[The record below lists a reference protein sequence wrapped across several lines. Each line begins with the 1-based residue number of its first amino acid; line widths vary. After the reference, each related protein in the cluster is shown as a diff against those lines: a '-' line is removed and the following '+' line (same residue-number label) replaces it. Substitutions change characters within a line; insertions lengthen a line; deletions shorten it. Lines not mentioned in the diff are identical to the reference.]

1 MDTRFC
7 LHPVIIDED
16 TVFPCGK
23 CPVCRMKY
31 RKQMAL
37 RIYMEQC
44 IEKPFGAYFITLT
57 YNDENIPIT
66 NGRQCFDKIGTQ
78 RFLDSL
84 RKKLYRKGVVC
95 RHFLTCEYGESGY
108 RPHMHAL
115 FFLYSSINAGR
126 SLVDFKKRCKAQRH
140 YFSDEIVSPLWNSG
154 FVYNGSVTPRSVMYC
169 TAYALKDDE
178 SLERDWTGFEEGR
191 PFRLF
196 SNRPGLGCT
205 AKCVQWWKDY
215 VYNDGDPRTAI
226 SVKGVSKLSSGVPV
240 GIKRKLKDYFPDEY
254 EALKEANMSYFEE
267 SVPQLFENAA
277 KFGSARNYQN
287 KSGVD
292 PVDRSPDIR
301 IKAFL
306 KASRA
311 ISKKNRKPLK

>member
-1 MDTRFC
+1 MDTSYC
-7 LHPVIIDED
+7 LHPVIIDEN
-16 TVFPCGK
+16 TIFPCGK

-37 RIYMEQC
+37 RIYLEQC
-44 IEKPFGAYFITLT
+44 IEKPLSAHFITLT

-84 RKKLYRKGVVC
+84 RKKLYRKGIIC
-95 RHFLTCEYGESGY
+95 RHFLTCEYGEQGY

-115 FFLYSSINAGR
+115 FFLYKFPYFSRGLTVFQRSCKSI
-126 SLVDFKKRCKAQRH
+126 RH
-140 YFSDEIVSPLWNSG
+140 YFSDNVLSPLWNSG
-154 FVYNGSVTPRSVMYC
+154 FVYEGSVTARSVMYC

-205 AKCVQWWKDY
+205 NKCIQWWKDF
-215 VYNDGDPRTAI
+215 VYNDGDPRTTI
-226 SVKGVSKLSSGVPV
+226 QVNGTGKLSTGIPV
-240 GIKRKLKDYFPDEY
+240 GIKRKLKDYFPMEY
-254 EALKEANMSYFEE
+254 EALKKANMSFFED
-267 SVPQLFENAA
+267 SVPYLFENAA
-277 KFGSARNYQN
+277 RFGSARNYTN
-287 KSGVD
+287 KNGVD
-292 PVDRSPDIR
+292 KVDTTPDLR

-306 KASRA
+306 KARRA
-311 ISKKNRKPLK
+311 ISKQNRKPLK